1 MKWREFTKAL
11 EYYLKLSALGDAR
24 AMYYAGFIYDRM
36 KDFESAF
43 EWYLKAAEQRDI
55 FSINAVTAAYVRD
68 RGVEKNFAEAFKWF
82 QKPASRSG
90 EPADIFYEFADYCLR
105 NLVVDGNIEADDLEE
120 VIKIYRQAARKGSE
134 QAKIILDNL

>member
-82 QKPASRSG
+82 QKPSSHNG
-90 EPADIFYEFADYCLR
+90 EPADIFYEFDLTI
-105 NLVVDGNIEADDLEE
+105 DGKIEADDLEE